1 MGMTLRSQAVN
12 AQGLPLI
19 EINLASGSFTVRGQ
33 DASGSTLLNNGGLYV
48 YDANGIERAAVGRL
62 T

>member
-1 MGMTLRSQAVN
+1 MTLRSQAVN

-33 DASGSTLLNNGGLYV
+33 DANGSTLLNNGGLYV
-48 YDANGIERAAVGRL
+48 YDANGIERTAVGRL